1 MAANIIWSE
10 QALDDIDAI
19 AEYISRDSPF
29 YAQRVAEEILDLA
42 TSIAEQPKIGRIVP
56 ELKDE
61 SVRER
66 FIYSYRVIYEIR
78 SSQVEIIA
86 VIHGRRLLESI
97 EDRFE

>member
-1 MAANIIWSE
+1 MAASIIWSE

-29 YAQRVAEEILDLA
+29 YGQCVTEEILDLA
-42 TSIAEQPKIGRIVP
+42 NLIAEQPHIGRIVP

-78 SSQVEIIA
+78 SSQIEIIA

>member
-56 ELKDE
+56 ELKHE

-66 FIYSYRVIYEIR
+66 FIYSYRIIYEIR

>member
-19 AEYISRDSPF
+19 AEYINRDSPF
-29 YAQRVAEEILDLA
+29 YAQRVAEEILELVP
-42 TSIAEQPKIGRIVP
+42 SIAEQPQIGRIVP

-78 SSQVEIIA
+78 SSHVEIIA

-97 EDRFE
+97 EERFE

>member
-19 AEYISRDSPF
+19 AEYINRDSPF
-29 YAQRVAEEILDLA
+29 YAQRVAEEILELA
-42 TSIAEQPKIGRIVP
+42 ISIAEQPLIGRIVP

-78 SSQVEIIA
+78 SSQIEIIA
-86 VIHGRRLLESI
+86 VIHGRRLLDSI

>member
-42 TSIAEQPKIGRIVP
+42 TSIAEQPKIGLIALSTKFGR
-56 ELKDE
+56 
-61 SVRER
+61 VR
-66 FIYSYRVIYEIR
+66 SR
-78 SSQVEIIA
+78 SL
-86 VIHGRRLLESI
+86 R
-97 EDRFE
+97 